1 MDYPITDQ
9 PTSGFGMPKQGG
21 NLEGLERLAQL
32 RELTVKQ
39 RHPGC
44 LELMECWEYQNKYD
58 VADENGE
65 QTFFLKEESSCLMR
79 SCLLFEGRIQLPD
92 ENVLCKCQRIRSQ
105 YARYEW

>member
-44 LELMECWEYQNKYD
+44 LERELHTIYLHFLGVHDIGSQNSH
-58 VADENGE
+58 N
-65 QTFFLKEESSCLMR
+65 FLESV
-79 SCLLFEGRIQLPD
+79 F
-92 ENVLCKCQRIRSQ
+92 
-105 YARYEW
+105 

>member
-44 LELMECWEYQNKYD
+44 LERELHFIFCFLSVHDIGSQNSH
-58 VADENGE
+58 N
-65 QTFFLKEESSCLMR
+65 FLESV
-79 SCLLFEGRIQLPD
+79 F
-92 ENVLCKCQRIRSQ
+92 
-105 YARYEW
+105 

>member
-44 LELMECWEYQNKYD
+44 LERELNLFSLFYMVI
-58 VADENGE
+58 VA
-65 QTFFLKEESSCLMR
+65 KETH
-79 SCLLFEGRIQLPD
+79 
-92 ENVLCKCQRIRSQ
+92 
-105 YARYEW
+105 

>member
-44 LELMECWEYQNKYD
+44 LERELRFIYSFLGVHDIGSQIHKVHTN
-58 VADENGE
+58 
-65 QTFFLKEESSCLMR
+65 FFESVTAVN
-79 SCLLFEGRIQLPD
+79 F
-92 ENVLCKCQRIRSQ
+92 
-105 YARYEW
+105 

>member
-44 LELMECWEYQNKYD
+44 LERELQ
-58 VADENGE
+58 
-65 QTFFLKEESSCLMR
+65 FIFSFL
-79 SCLLFEGRIQLPD
+79 GVHD
-92 ENVLCKCQRIRSQ
+92 
-105 YARYEW
+105 

>member
-44 LELMECWEYQNKYD
+44 LERELAFIYS
-58 VADENGE
+58 
-65 QTFFLKEESSCLMR
+65 FLKVS
-79 SCLLFEGRIQLPD
+79 
-92 ENVLCKCQRIRSQ
+92 
-105 YARYEW
+105 

>member
-44 LELMECWEYQNKYD
+44 LERELHFIFCFLGVHDIGSQNSH
-58 VADENGE
+58 N
-65 QTFFLKEESSCLMR
+65 FLESVFWTA
-79 SCLLFEGRIQLPD
+79 LFLQLFWFQA
-92 ENVLCKCQRIRSQ
+92 EKFVNL
-105 YARYEW
+105 

>member
-44 LELMECWEYQNKYD
+44 LERELPFIYY
-58 VADENGE
+58 
-65 QTFFLKEESSCLMR
+65 FLNVHDISSL
-79 SCLLFEGRIQLPD
+79 I
-92 ENVLCKCQRIRSQ
+92 
-105 YARYEW
+105 

>member
-44 LELMECWEYQNKYD
+44 LERELPFIYSFLGVHDIGSQIYKIHTIFLNLFF
-58 VADENGE
+58 E
-65 QTFFLKEESSCLMR
+65 Q
-79 SCLLFEGRIQLPD
+79 LFSYNYFDFKQKIFVNL
-92 ENVLCKCQRIRSQ
+92 
-105 YARYEW
+105 

>member
-44 LELMECWEYQNKYD
+44 LERELPFIYSFLNFHVKGSQIYKIHTIPTFANSQNY
-58 VADENGE
+58 
-65 QTFFLKEESSCLMR
+65 
-79 SCLLFEGRIQLPD
+79 
-92 ENVLCKCQRIRSQ
+92 
-105 YARYEW
+105 